1 VAPRGPGDLGPEA
14 DVADPRRVTRPRVLV
29 TGGAGFVG
37 ANLVRRLVDEHEIR
51 VLDSGVARSTN
62 VLPAGVERV
71 EADIRD
77 TAAVRDAMSG
87 VSAVV
92 HLAAAGN
99 VVESV
104 ADPGANF
111 DVNVR
116 GSLSVLDAARAAGVE
131 RLVVASTGGAL
142 MGNAPGPVDETSV
155 PRPLSPYGA
164 SKAAVEAYCHAY
176 AGSYGLRTVIL
187 RFANL
192 YGPFSAHKKG
202 VVTAFFRALDAG
214 QPLVVYGDGQ
224 ASRDFMYV
232 DDICSAIERAL
243 SADVPGG
250 TTAHVATGIETT
262 VDELAAL
269 CSEVAGRPGHPVE
282 HRPARTGEVERNVG
296 SYQMAQKLLGFEPS
310 VSLREGLEATW
321 RWYQQS
327 LFR

>member
-1 VAPRGPGDLGPEA
+1 
-14 DVADPRRVTRPRVLV
+14 VTAAPRVLV

-37 ANLVRRLVDEHEIR
+37 ANLVRRLAGRYDVR
-51 VLDSGVARSTN
+51 VLDSGVAGSAN
-62 VLPAGVERV
+62 VLPAGVELV
-71 EADIRD
+71 TGDIRD
-77 TAAVRDAMSG
+77 GEAVADALAG
-87 VSAVV
+87 VTAVV

-104 ADPGANF
+104 QDPWANF

-116 GSLSVLDAARAAGVE
+116 GSLQVLDGARAAGVE
-131 RLVVASTGGAL
+131 RIVVASTGGAL
-142 MGNAPGPVDETSV
+142 MGNAQGPVDESSV

-176 AGSYGLRTVIL
+176 AGSYGLRSIIL

-202 VVTAFFRALDAG
+202 VVNSFFRALEHG
-214 QPLVVYGDGQ
+214 EPLVVYGDGQ

-250 TTAHVATGIETT
+250 TTAHVATGVETSI
-262 VDELAAL
+262 DELATL
-269 CSEVAGRPGHPVE
+269 CSLVAGRPGHPGE
-282 HRPARTGEVERNVG
+282 HRPARAGEVERNVG
-296 SYQMAQKLLGFEPS
+296 SYQMARKLLGFEPS
-310 VSLREGLEATW
+310 VTLREGLEATW

>member
-1 VAPRGPGDLGPEA
+1 VSSPS
-14 DVADPRRVTRPRVLV
+14 RVLV

-37 ANLVRRLVDEHEIR
+37 ANLVRRLTGDHAVR
-51 VLDSGVARSTN
+51 VLDSGVAGSTN
-62 VLPAGVERV
+62 VLPAGVELV
-71 EADIRD
+71 PADIRD
-77 TAAVRDAMSG
+77 GDAVADALDG
-87 VSAVV
+87 VTAVV

-104 ADPGANF
+104 ADPWANF

-116 GSLSVLDAARAAGVE
+116 GSLQVLDAARAAGVE
-131 RLVVASTGGAL
+131 RIVVASTGGAL

-176 AGSYGLRTVIL
+176 AGSYGLRSIIL

-192 YGPFSAHKKG
+192 YGPLSAHKKG
-202 VVTAFFRALDAG
+202 VVNAFFRALDRG
-214 QPLVVYGDGQ
+214 EPLVVYGDGQ

-232 DDICSAIERAL
+232 QDICSAIEQAL
-243 SADVPGG
+243 TADVPGG
-250 TTAHVATGIETT
+250 TTAHVATGVETT
-262 VDELAAL
+262 IDELAAI

-282 HRPARTGEVERNVG
+282 HRAARTGEVERNVG
-296 SYQMAQKLLGFEPS
+296 SYQMARKLLGFEPA
-310 VSLREGLEATW
+310 VPLREGLEATW
-321 RWYQQS
+321 QWFQQS

>member
-1 VAPRGPGDLGPEA
+1 MTLPDRI
-14 DVADPRRVTRPRVLV
+14 LV

-37 ANLVRRLVDEHEIR
+37 TNLVRRVSGRCAVR
-51 VLDSGVARSTN
+51 VLDSGVAGSTN
-62 VLPAGVERV
+62 VLPGDVELVR
-71 EADIRD
+71 ADIRD
-77 TAAVRDAMSG
+77 GDALRRALTG
-87 VSAVV
+87 VAAVV

-104 ADPGANF
+104 RDPHANF

-116 GSLSVLDAARAAGVE
+116 GSLVVLDAARDAGVE
-131 RLVVASTGGAL
+131 RIVVASTGGAL
-142 MGNAPGPVDETSV
+142 MGNAPGPVHEGTV

-164 SKAAVEAYCHAY
+164 SKAAMEAYCHAY
-176 AGSYGLRTVIL
+176 AGSYGLRSVIL

-192 YGPFSAHKKG
+192 YGPHSGHKKG
-202 VVTAFFRALDAG
+202 VVTTFFRALHRG
-214 QPLVVYGDGQ
+214 EPLTVFGDGNS
-224 ASRDFMYV
+224 SRDFMHV
-232 DDICSAIERAL
+232 DDICSAIELAL
-243 SADVPGG
+243 EADVPGG
-250 TTAHVATGIETT
+250 TTTHVATGVETT

-296 SYQMAQKLLGFEPS
+296 SYRLAQELLGFEPA
-310 VSLREGLEATW
+310 VPLGEGLEDTW

>member
-1 VAPRGPGDLGPEA
+1 
-14 DVADPRRVTRPRVLV
+14 VTAAPRVLV

-37 ANLVRRLVDEHEIR
+37 ANLVRRLAGRYDVR
-51 VLDSGVARSTN
+51 VLDSGVAGSAN
-62 VLPAGVERV
+62 VLPAGVELV
-71 EADIRD
+71 TGDIRD
-77 TAAVRDAMSG
+77 GEAVADALAG
-87 VSAVV
+87 VTAVV

-104 ADPGANF
+104 QDPWANF

-116 GSLSVLDAARAAGVE
+116 GSLQVLDGARAAGVE
-131 RLVVASTGGAL
+131 RIVVASTGGAL
-142 MGNAPGPVDETSV
+142 MGNAQGPVDESSV

-176 AGSYGLRTVIL
+176 AGSYGLRSIIL

-202 VVTAFFRALDAG
+202 VVNSFFRALEHG
-214 QPLVVYGDGQ
+214 EPLVVYGDGQ

-250 TTAHVATGIETT
+250 TTAHVATGVETSI
-262 VDELAAL
+262 DELATL
-269 CSEVAGRPGHPVE
+269 CSLVAGRPGHPLE
-282 HRPARTGEVERNVG
+282 HPAARAGEVERNVG
-296 SYQMAQKLLGFEPS
+296 SYQMARKLLGFEPS
-310 VSLREGLEATW
+310 VTLREGLEATW